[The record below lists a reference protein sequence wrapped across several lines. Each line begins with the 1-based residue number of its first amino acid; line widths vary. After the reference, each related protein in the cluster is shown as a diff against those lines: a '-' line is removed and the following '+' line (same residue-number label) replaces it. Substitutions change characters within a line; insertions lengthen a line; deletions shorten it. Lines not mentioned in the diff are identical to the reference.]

1 MIGEQICYAAVF
13 LLESLIAWS
22 YFEHLFS
29 RRRRSIPCLLM
40 YVLCYLLLY
49 FLSLAGNMWINTGSF
64 FVINT
69 VLAYV
74 LYLCN
79 FKQAFLHS
87 AFLTFLMCVGE
98 LLVMI
103 IMSFWGNKYAAYHDT
118 IGLLITYS
126 ALSKLFYFF
135 FSSIASRRFRHD
147 DIYNESGYLLLLA
160 AVPLISCL
168 IIILFAYIGSTVLI
182 TQSIQYLLAA
192 AMLLLLLTNILVVYI
207 YERTKKVS
215 AENHALQIGHLKTQA
230 DQEQYKILEE
240 QYDGQR
246 ILIHDIKNHLG
257 VIIDLAQ
264 KDHADDVAEYT
275 TKLLSLPVMAE
286 KVRLCDSSVLNV
298 ILLRHRSFCKEN
310 GISFSC
316 DVRSGAVSQL
326 DDISITALFEN
337 VLKNAEESAIR
348 SERKSLDISVEKRNP
363 DASVWITVVNSC
375 DEPPQTD
382 ADGRL
387 ISTKKGPGIHGV
399 GWRSIESVIEKYD
412 GIRTFY
418 YNADAHEFHV
428 IIRLGRCSQSISG
441 SFRNERSDQS

>member
-13 LLESLIAWS
+13 LLESLITWS

-29 RRRRSIPCLLM
+29 KRRRFIPHLLI
-40 YVLCYLLLY
+40 YILCYLLLY
-49 FLSLAGNMWINTGSF
+49 CLSLAGNMWINTGAF
-64 FVINT
+64 FAVNT
-69 VLAYV
+69 ALAYMI
-74 LYLCN
+74 YFCN
-79 FKQAFLHS
+79 IKQAVLHS

-103 IMSFWGNKYAAYHDT
+103 IMSFGGNGYAAYHDT

-126 ALSKLFYFF
+126 ALSKLFYFL
-135 FSSIASRRFRHD
+135 FSSIASRRICHD

-182 TQSIQYLLAA
+182 AHSIQYLLAA

-207 YERTKKVS
+207 YERTKKIS
-215 AENHALQIGHLKTQA
+215 AENNALQIGQLKTQA

-240 QYDGQR
+240 AYDGQR

-264 KDHADDVAEYT
+264 KDHADDVSEYT
-275 TKLLSLPVMAE
+275 TKLLSLPVMAD

-298 ILLRHRSFCKEN
+298 ILLRHRTFCKEH

-316 DVRSGAVSQL
+316 DIRSGAVAQL

-337 VLKNAEESAIR
+337 VLKNAEESAIC
-348 SERKSLDISVEKRNP
+348 SEEKALDITVEKRNP
-363 DASVWITVVNSC
+363 DDAVWITVVNSC
-375 DEPPQTD
+375 DEPPHVD
-382 ADGRL
+382 SDGRL
-387 ISTKKGPGIHGV
+387 ITTKRGPGIHGV
-399 GWRSIESVIEKYD
+399 GWRSIESVIEKYN
-412 GIRTFY
+412 GISTFY
-418 YNADAHEFHV
+418 FNPDTHEFHV
-428 IIRLGRCSQSISG
+428 IIRFGKEKNRTNNRTVQ
-441 SFRNERSDQS
+441 QKV